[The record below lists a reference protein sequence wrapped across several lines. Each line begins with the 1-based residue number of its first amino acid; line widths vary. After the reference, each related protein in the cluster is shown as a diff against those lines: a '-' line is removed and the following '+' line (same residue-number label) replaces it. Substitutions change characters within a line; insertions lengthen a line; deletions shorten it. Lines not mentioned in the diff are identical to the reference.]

1 MIQQLNL
8 KSKSKNA
15 ADFFFLKQSKSHSRK
30 SAWIAREK
38 EELVSINELNKVCYE
53 NDHLKNNLKW

>member
-1 MIQQLNL
+1 MIQQLNP

-15 ADFFFLKQSKSHSRK
+15 ADFFPKQSKSHSRK

-38 EELVSINELNKVCYE
+38 EALVSINEFNKVCYE